1 MGKLSEQLS
10 KVTIVSAVG
19 AETNSSTLWMWSR
32 SSHMCCVDKWAWLC
46 ADEMSFL
53 DLKLE
58 FHVIFLCPK

>member
-19 AETNSSTLWMWSR
+19 AETNSSTLRMWSR

-53 DLKLE
+53 DTE
-58 FHVIFLCPK
+58 T